1 MSITFLLSALI
12 LGTTAALDISHCTDH
27 MTPLTLI
34 DRVSYPQNPVANA
47 DVKLALHVYNQ
58 IPRVL
63 KNITVITEVKTAFLT
78 VPLEPVSLC
87 DISSACILEPG
98 DNLIHATLNVPNMP
112 MELNLRSI
120 WKDAT
125 NRALLCI
132 QTTFKPKWSLRSLF

>member
-1 MSITFLLSALI
+1 MSITFLLSAFL
-12 LGTTAALDISHCTDH
+12 LALTAALDITPCTDH
-27 MTPLTLI
+27 PTPLIYI
-34 DRVSYPQNPVANA
+34 DHVSYPQNPIANS

-58 IPRVL
+58 IPRQL
-63 KNITVITEVKTAFLT
+63 ENITVITEVKTAFLT

-98 DNLIHATLNVPNMP
+98 DNLIHAILNVPNMP
-112 MELNLRSI
+112 MELTLRSI

-125 NRALLCI
+125 NRVLLCI